1 MELWTR
7 SSFPLECPWRGF
19 FVRKGPFSSSSSSFP
34 AFYIKRAKLYFALI
48 NRWATCY
55 TWYDPTMHDA
65 AANYDVNNVTRARAR
80 APLWN
85 WIYRGP
91 FLTLKF
97 FSGTGREK
105 NRAYRDFHRS
115 LKTERSVALF
125 FPCFLFR
132 SLFPPRPLFPSP
144 CNSLFARLTAIISSF

>member
-1 MELWTR
+1 MKLWTR

-19 FVRKGPFSSSSSSFP
+19 FVRKGPFSSSSSSSLP

-65 AANYDVNNVTRARAR
+65 AANYDVNNVTRARAC
-80 APLWN
+80 ATVKLNLPWSIFN
-85 WIYRGP
+85 AEI
-91 FLTLKF
+91 FLRNGEGKE
-97 FSGTGREK
+97 SRVQ
-105 NRAYRDFHRS
+105 R
-115 LKTERSVALF
+115 
-125 FPCFLFR
+125 
-132 SLFPPRPLFPSP
+132 FPPFFGNRTFCRPLFPLFSLSEPISSAPPFPP